1 MMKSYSFFIFVS
13 LLFSA
18 RLSTAQTKDQ
28 IKAADFIIR
37 NVSIVSM
44 VDPEIIPD
52 QMVLIQDGRIAFIG
66 KGQELKKLK
75 TNAKIIDGKGKYLMP
90 GLADM
95 HCHFPEKKEIKNYF
109 LLSLMNGVTTLRS
122 MRGESD
128 HLNYAKQADLLQ
140 PNLYLSGPPVFS
152 KMVITEKFADSLV
165 SATKKAGYDF
175 IKVLS
180 IKDSASF
187 ENLMTHAKKQNLPVS
202 GHNLGNIKPE
212 RLLSSGYNSIEHL
225 GGQVTLADKGAA
237 YFQNI
242 INLTKQ
248 NQVYHCPTLD
258 WYQIAF
264 YQLPEAEML
273 KRAGMEFIPDT
284 TKATWRKLIA
294 EDIKQN
300 GEAVITKQK
309 ENYKITQA
317 RQLKI
322 LKQFADENVPL
333 LVGLDG
339 GGPYSVQGFGMIEE
353 MRLFK
358 KAGLSN
364 FQILQAATLNAAKYL
379 KQEKQWGTVETGKD
393 ANLILLSEN
402 PLANIEAISKV
413 EGVFINKEYL
423 EAKALKAQ
431 LTK

>member
-1 MMKSYSFFIFVS
+1 MMKSYSFFVFVS

-44 VDPEIIPD
+44 VDLEITPD

-95 HCHFPEKKEIKNYF
+95 HCHFPEKKEIKDYF
-109 LLSLMNGVTTLRS
+109 LLSLTNGVTTLRS
-122 MRGESD
+122 MRGEPD
-128 HLNYAKQADLLQ
+128 HLTYAKQTDLLQ

-165 SATKKAGYDF
+165 SATKKAEFDF

-187 ENLMTHAKKQNLPVS
+187 KNLMTHAKKQNLPVC

-284 TKATWRKLIA
+284 TKARWRKLVA
-294 EDIKQN
+294 EDIKQT

-322 LKQFADENVPL
+322 LKQFADNNVPL

-339 GGPYSVQGFGMIEE
+339 GGPYSVQGFGMVEE

-358 KAGLSN
+358 KAGLTN
-364 FQILQAATLNAAKYL
+364 FQILQAATINAARYL
-379 KQEKQWGTVETGKD
+379 KQDAKWGNMEVGKD

-413 EGVFINKEYL
+413 EGVFLNKEYL